1 MIYTVTFNPALD
13 YLMEVD
19 SLKIGQVQRSK
30 KENLLPGGKGINV
43 SIVLTNLE
51 IPNIA
56 LGFKAGWVGEQIQKL
71 LQKDKVQTEFYPLS
85 EGNSRI
91 NVKIKG
97 QEETAI
103 NADGPII
110 SQEKLHILFDKMDQL
125 QAGDFLILSG
135 SIPIS
140 VPDDIY
146 SRICQRVSGKNVNVV
161 VDATGELLLQVLPFH
176 PFLIKPNHMEL
187 GDIFGVSIH
196 TVEEAIYYGK
206 KLKQKGA
213 RQVLVSMGRRGAAL
227 IDEQDQAH
235 YFPSVQG
242 KKITSVGSGDSMVA
256 GFVAGYLQS
265 HDAKE
270 ALRLGI
276 AAGAASTFS
285 KELATKEE
293 IMSRLSQVT
302 PL

>member
-30 KENLLPGGKGINV
+30 QENLLPGGKGINV

-71 LQKDKVQTEFYPLS
+71 LQKDKVHTEFYPLS
-85 EGNSRI
+85 DGNSRI

-110 SQEKLHILFDKMDQL
+110 PQEKLNALFDKIDQL

-135 SIPIS
+135 SIPNS

-196 TVEEAIYYGK
+196 TVEEAIFYGR
-206 KLKQKGA
+206 KLKHKGA

-227 IDEQDQAH
+227 IDEQNQSH

-256 GFVAGYLQS
+256 GFVAGYLQN

-293 IMSRLSQVT
+293 ILKRLSQVT
-302 PL
+302 LL